1 MEIGSVIKGFQV
13 KRVRDLAEM
22 DATLWEMEHVKSGA
36 RLCWIDRKEENKAFS
51 IAFKTLPED
60 STGVFHILEH
70 SVLCGSD
77 RYPVKE
83 PFVELLKSSVRT
95 FLNAFTFPDKT
106 VYPVSSRNDRDFLNL
121 IDVYLD
127 AVLHPLIY
135 HKPEIFRQEGWRYE
149 GEGEDLCYQGV
160 VFNEMKGSFA
170 SPQTLLYN
178 EIQRALFPDNCYRF
192 VSGGDPERIP
202 DLTYE
207 QFIANHRTYYH
218 PSNARISL
226 VGSIDVDAVLG
237 RIDSFMSAYDRIE
250 ADFTIPMQKP
260 IDRVVREIPFE
271 IGADEPAENRAIV
284 TRATVLGSF
293 ETCERNFAA
302 SVLTD
307 YLTGDNDAP
316 LKRAVID
323 RGLAQDFSFEMDDS
337 MQQSIICW
345 QAMNTEADKREAIE
359 QTVRETLETIVNE
372 GLDRARLSAC
382 LHSFAFRM
390 RDREGGWFGLPR
402 SLSEA
407 ISMLNTW
414 LYDGDPADGLLVE
427 APLKALEEKLGTGY
441 FEALIRELFLENEH
455 TATIVLVPS
464 QTLGAEKRAKEAARV
479 RAESAAWTE
488 ADRERVRKEAE
499 SLKAF
504 QQTPDSE
511 EALKT
516 IPMLKL
522 SDLNDEPDRLVMEQT
537 ERSGVTVLDH
547 TVGSGTAYLCAY
559 FAADDLELDELPLLP
574 VMGSLLGSLA
584 TACHTRSEL
593 PLAVKNTIGKLDFST
608 SVLPGN
614 GPETCR
620 VFLYASA
627 ACLRE
632 QTVNAAELLGEIL
645 TETCWNDEA
654 LLKEIL
660 QQMLVG
666 AKLSLPAQGH
676 RYGMMRVAAHQTASG
691 AADERIGGISFIQW
705 LNGINERGDEA
716 LKELTDRLGTL
727 AKRLFARER
736 LTVAR
741 TEAVS
746 DEAVDT
752 LIAAL
757 PHGAAPETA
766 FASYPVPAFEREG
779 VTIPAQVGFAAVGSN
794 LMRHGR
800 AYSGVFPVLAN
811 VLNYVYLW
819 NEIRVQGGAYGC
831 GFAPKDSGN
840 MLFYT
845 YRDPQTKRSLGVI
858 KKTADFLRAF
868 CEGKPDLTGFILS
881 AVSSVDPLRN
891 APGKME
897 AATVFW
903 FRGMTREQITERY
916 RTLIRTT
923 PDDLLALCP
932 VFEELAADD
941 SVCVVAGK
949 DQLDACAGVLETVLN
964 V

>member
-1 MEIGSVIKGFQV
+1 MEIGTIVNGF
-13 KRVRDLAEM
+13 RVTCVRELAEM
-22 DATLWEMEHVKSGA
+22 DAKLWEMEHVKTGA
-36 RLCWIDRKEENKAFS
+36 QLVWIDRREENKAFS

-95 FLNAFTFPDKT
+95 FLNALTYPDKT

-149 GEGEDLCYQGV
+149 GEGDDLCYQGV
-160 VFNEMKGSFA
+160 VFNEMKGAFA

-178 EIQRALFPDNCYRF
+178 EIQRALFPDNCYRH
-192 VSGGDPERIP
+192 VSGGDPECIP

-207 QFIANHRTYYH
+207 QFIANHRKYYH

-237 RIDSFMSAYDRIE
+237 KIDSFLAPYDRIE

-260 IDRVVREIPFE
+260 VDRIVREIPFE
-271 IGADEPAENRAIV
+271 IGAEEPAENRAIV

-293 ETCERNFAA
+293 ETGERNFAA

-323 RGLAQDFSFEMDDS
+323 RGLAQDFSLEMDDS
-337 MQQSIICW
+337 MQQSVIFW

-359 QTVRETLETIVNE
+359 QTVRETLETIVSK
-372 GLDRARLSAC
+372 GLDRERLSAC

-390 RDREGGWFGLPR
+390 RDREEGWLPR
-402 SLSEA
+402 SLNEA
-407 ISMLNTW
+407 LSLLNTW
-414 LYDGDPADGLLVE
+414 LYGGDPADALLVE
-427 APLKALEEKLGTGY
+427 EPLKALEEKLGTDT
-441 FEALIRELFLENEH
+441 FETLIRELFLDNEH
-455 TATIVLVPS
+455 SATIVLVPS
-464 QTLGAEKRAKEAARV
+464 KTLGTEKREKEAARV
-479 RAESAAWTE
+479 KAESAAWTE
-488 ADRERVRKEAE
+488 ADRARVRKEAE
-499 SLKAF
+499 TLRAF

-522 SDLNDEPDRLVMEQT
+522 SDLSDEPDRVTAEPT
-537 ERSGVTVLDH
+537 ERNGVTVLDN
-547 TVGSGTAYLCAY
+547 TVDSGMAYLRAY
-559 FAADDLELDELPLLP
+559 FAADDLTLDELPLLS
-574 VMGSLLGSLA
+574 VMTSLLGSLA
-584 TACHTRSEL
+584 TARHTRSEL
-593 PLAVKNTIGKLDFST
+593 PLAVKNTIGKLDFSPI
-608 SVLPGN
+608 VFPGKT
-614 GPETCR
+614 PEACR
-620 VFLYASA
+620 VLLNVSA

-632 QTVNAAELLGEIL
+632 QSVGTAALLGEIL
-645 TETCWNDEA
+645 TETRWDDDA
-654 LLKEIL
+654 LLDEIL
-660 QQMLVG
+660 KQTLVG
-666 AKLSLPAQGH
+666 AKLSLPAMGH
-676 RYGMMRVAAHQTASG
+676 RYGMMRVAAQQTAFG
-691 AADERIGGISFIQW
+691 AADEKTGGISFIQW
-705 LNGINERGDEA
+705 MSAIDEKGDEA
-716 LKELTDRLGTL
+716 MKDLMNRLGAL
-727 AKRLFARER
+727 AKRLFVRER

-741 TEAVS
+741 SEAFC

-752 LIAAL
+752 LIFAL
-757 PHGAAPETA
+757 PHGAAPEA
-766 FASYPVPAFEREG
+766 AYASYPVSAFAREG
-779 VTIPAQVGFAAVGSN
+779 VTIPAQVGFAVMGSN

-800 AYSGVFPVLAN
+800 TYSGAFPVLAN
-811 VLNYVYLW
+811 VLNYMYLW

-831 GFAPKDSGN
+831 GFIPRDHGDI
-840 MLFYT
+840 LFYT

-858 KKTADFLRAF
+858 RNAAEFLRSF

-881 AVSSVDPLRN
+881 AVPSVDPLRT
-891 APGKME
+891 
-897 AATVFW
+897 AAAKVDTAAAYW
-903 FRGMTREQITERY
+903 FRGITREEIVDRY
-916 RTLIRTT
+916 RALIATT
-923 PDDLLALCP
+923 PEDLLALCP
-932 VFEELAADD
+932 AFEDLAADD
-941 SVCVVAGK
+941 AVCVVAGR
-949 DQLDACAGVLETVLN
+949 DQIDACADVLETVLN